1 MAARHDAE
9 TRRSP
14 GFVQFGRKGQGNMRK
29 TLPLLVLLLSL
40 GVYAQTT
47 TTYQSSTGTVSSTNA
62 VTGNLQ
68 LGGSFVSPDSMGSG
82 CYYGSCPAW
91 QFNNYPLSY
100 VLPDG
105 TTASLTN
112 FSGSANFTVQS
123 DVTVSGTASGFDST
137 GAPVQVSVNWS
148 WGAFCR
154 SGRGGGCRKTYIS
167 GELTVTK

>member
-1 MAARHDAE
+1 
-9 TRRSP
+9 
-14 GFVQFGRKGQGNMRK
+14 MRK

-47 TTYQSSTGTVSSTNA
+47 TTYQSSAGTVSSTNA
-62 VTGNLQ
+62 VTGYLQ

-82 CYYGSCPAW
+82 CYYGSCPNW

-105 TTASLTN
+105 TTASFTN

-123 DVTVSGTASGFDST
+123 DVQVSGTASGTDST
-137 GAPVQVSVNWS
+137 GMPVQVSVSWS

-154 SGRGGGCRKTYIS
+154 SGRGGGCRKGYIS
-167 GELTVTK
+167 GELSVTK